1 MAYYYSV
8 KNLSDNITWY
18 CIQLSLCFIQD
29 TDNLKS
35 WQKKIPK
42 KELLIRKNH
51 FALICYENNQF
62 YKQVQKYL
70 RIICKRTCGRNF

>member
-8 KNLSDNITWY
+8 KNLIDNITWY

-35 WQKKIPK
+35 WQKKSQ
-42 KELLIRKNH
+42 RKN
-51 FALICYENNQF
+51 Y
-62 YKQVQKYL
+62 
-70 RIICKRTCGRNF
+70 